1 MEIRR
6 TGLAKGRIRGVALFE
21 VTLSLATLI
30 IIALVALKASLNVV
44 EAQRWTLIQSLSD
57 AYLTR
62 EVARANRIPFSELK
76 NPLETQWPTYP
87 ESTSE
92 EVEIGRL
99 PGAIPVEAKLI
110 RTKYPARQNL
120 ISKGGELT
128 IPENPTRMET
138 WLIKSFLSYRL
149 AGRDYVKSRT
159 IVRVR

>member
-1 MEIRR
+1 MW
-6 TGLAKGRIRGVALFE
+6 KSRIRGVALFE
-21 VTLSLATLI
+21 VTLALATLI
-30 IIALVALKASLNVV
+30 MIALVALKASLNVV
-44 EAQRWTLIQSLSD
+44 EAQRWTLIQSLTD

-62 EVARANRIPFSELK
+62 EVALVNRIPFSDLK
-76 NPLETQWPTYP
+76 NPTTTQWPTYP

-99 PGAIPVEAKLI
+99 PGSIPVQANLV
-110 RTKYPARQNL
+110 RTKYPAQGNL
-120 ISKGGELT
+120 ISKGGDLT

-159 IVRVR
+159 TVRVR